1 MTPAS
6 HLSVAEYFARLASS
20 YGAGEYYRKRR
31 AAALA
36 EIGRRLG
43 KIESLL
49 DLGCG
54 NGTYLAGFRETID
67 PKLLVGADLSLQM
80 AQEASRRGVANAI
93 VAGDATF
100 LPFRAASFRAI
111 FCGHVLQFVAD
122 LAPCIVEIARCLA
135 PGGTFVIAG
144 GEVGVRERLKILLR
158 DQRWSAFRAEMPRPR
173 DVRIRR
179 TLADYQDAAQRAG
192 LRVDSQ
198 SVEFSATWADL
209 AEFYRVRWLPLYDSS
224 AQTSLAGILEQ
235 LVSERGD
242 ESFQMN
248 ESLLFC
254 QRAGGTMTPR

>member
-6 HLSVAEYFARLASS
+6 DLSVGEYFARLASS

-31 AAALA
+31 GAALA

-43 KIESLL
+43 KIDSLL

-54 NGTYLAGFRETID
+54 NGTYLAGFREAID
-67 PKLLVGADLSLQM
+67 PRFLVGADLSLRM
-80 AQEASRRGVANAI
+80 AQEASRRGVANGI
-93 VAGDATF
+93 VAGDATL
-100 LPFRAASFRAI
+100 LPFRTASFRAI
-111 FCGHVLQFVAD
+111 FCSHVLQFVAD
-122 LAPCIVEIARCLA
+122 LPPCIVEIARCLA
-135 PGGTFVIAG
+135 PGGIFVIAG
-144 GEVGVRERLKILLR
+144 GELGVRERLKILLG
-158 DQRWSAFRAEMPRPR
+158 DERWSTFRAEMPRPR

-192 LRVDSQ
+192 LSVDSQ
-198 SVEFSATWADL
+198 SVEFSATWANL

-224 AQTSLAGILEQ
+224 AQTTLAGVLEE
-235 LVSERGD
+235 LVSERGE

>member
-6 HLSVAEYFARLASS
+6 DLSVAEYFARLASS

-31 AAALA
+31 VAAVA
-36 EIGRRLG
+36 ELGRRLG

-54 NGTYLAGFRETID
+54 NGTYLSGFREVVD
-67 PKLLVGADLSLQM
+67 PKFLVGADLSFRM
-80 AQEASRRGVANAI
+80 AQEALRRGATNAI
-93 VAGDATF
+93 VAGDAMV
-100 LPFRAASFRAI
+100 LPFRPASLHAI
-111 FCGHVLQFVAD
+111 FCSHVLQFVAD
-122 LAPCIVEIARCLA
+122 LPRSFAEIARCLV

-144 GEVGVRERLKILLR
+144 GEFGVRERLKILLG
-158 DQRWSAFRAEMPRPR
+158 DVRWSAFRAEPLRPR

-179 TLADYQDAAQRAG
+179 SLADYQDAAERAE

-198 SVEFSATWADL
+198 TVEFSVTWADL

-224 AQTSLAGILEQ
+224 AQATLAGVLEE
-235 LVSERGD
+235 LVSERGN
-242 ESFQMN
+242 ESFRMN

-254 QRAGGTMTPR
+254 QRAGRTMTPR